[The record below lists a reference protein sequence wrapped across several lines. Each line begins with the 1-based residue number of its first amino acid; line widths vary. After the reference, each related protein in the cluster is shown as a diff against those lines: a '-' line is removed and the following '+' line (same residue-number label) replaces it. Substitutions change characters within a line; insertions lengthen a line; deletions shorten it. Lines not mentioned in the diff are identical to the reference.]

1 MPEKSPTLAIFR
13 VRFRLSKQ
21 RGGIKMARY
30 SIFEKYSLLGIILLL
45 LFVSSGCTAH
55 VQPNVS
61 ESEYL
66 TSTPKKS
73 GRAEL
78 YVTEA
83 FRTHTETK
91 TDVMDMKKWEFELGP
106 VSVDCFKYA
115 LASRFEKVGVKLG
128 TPSFPMEGELN
139 RDLLVVVEPAFS
151 KFDTHYPV
159 AFKFETYTVTISYRV
174 KAYDRT
180 GKLILENVYEGVGE
194 KRGSIGTASAG
205 HAAGPVATKLAVKN
219 AVDKAVFDIMEA
231 IEKK

>member
-1 MPEKSPTLAIFR
+1 
-13 VRFRLSKQ
+13 
-21 RGGIKMARY
+21 MARY

-83 FRTHTETK
+83 FRTHIETK
-91 TDVMDMKKWEFELGP
+91 TDAMDMKKWQYELGP
-106 VSVDCFKYA
+106 LSVDCFKYA
-115 LASRFEKVGVKLG
+115 LASRFEKVDVKLG
-128 TPSFPMEGELN
+128 TPSFPMESEVN
-139 RDLLVVVEPAFS
+139 KDLLVVIEPAFS
-151 KFDTHYPV
+151 QFDTHFPI
-159 AFKFETYTVTISYRV
+159 AFKFETYKAVISFRV

-180 GKLILENVYEGVGE
+180 GKLILENVYEGVGS
-194 KRGSIGTASAG
+194 KRGSIGSASAG
-205 HAAGPVATKLAVKN
+205 HAANPVAAKLAVKN
-219 AVDKAVFDIMEA
+219 AVDKAISDIMEA

>member
-1 MPEKSPTLAIFR
+1 
-13 VRFRLSKQ
+13 
-21 RGGIKMARY
+21 MARY

-91 TDVMDMKKWEFELGP
+91 TDVMDMKRWEYELGP
-106 VSVDCFKYA
+106 VAVDCFKYA
-115 LASRFEKVGVKLG
+115 LASRFEKVDVKLG
-128 TPSFPMEGELN
+128 TPSFPMESEVN
-139 RDLLVVVEPAFS
+139 KDLLVVVEPAFS
-151 KFDTHYPV
+151 QFDTHYPI
-159 AFKFETYTVTISYRV
+159 AFKFETYSAVISFRV

-180 GKLILENVYEGVGE
+180 GRLILENVYEGVGG
-194 KRGSIGTASAG
+194 KRGSIGYESAG
-205 HAAGPVATKLAVKN
+205 HSANPVAAKLAVKN
-219 AVDKAVFDIMEA
+219 AVDKAISDIMEA

>member
-1 MPEKSPTLAIFR
+1 VLGLK
-13 VRFRLSKQ
+13 LSKQ
-21 RGGIKMARY
+21 RGGIKMAKY
-30 SIFEKYSLLGIILLL
+30 SITQKYSLLGIILLL
-45 LFVSSGCTAH
+45 LFIFSGCTATI
-55 VQPNVS
+55 QPVVS

-66 TSTPKKS
+66 TSATKKS

-78 YVTEA
+78 YVSEE
-83 FRTHTETK
+83 FRKHTETK
-91 TDVMDMKKWEFELGP
+91 TDVMDMKKWEYELGP
-106 VSVDCFKYA
+106 ASVDCFKYA
-115 LASRFEKVGVKLG
+115 LSSRFEKVDVKLG
-128 TPSFPMEGELN
+128 TPSFPMEGEVN
-139 RDLLVVVEPAFS
+139 RDLLVVVEPAFL

-159 AFKFETYTVTISYRV
+159 AFKFETYTVAISYKV
-174 KAYDRT
+174 KAYDRS